1 MPETVIA
8 TAVTEQRESGKR
20 LGEILIA
27 QKHITTQQLQA
38 AVAISKSGQDTLF
51 SHFFQT
57 TLKPNAR
64 ERFRQLLTEGLIF
77 VILTLSV
84 MMGLGGIPQG
94 GLISVFLV
102 STGLT
107 SRLDGIIESGST
119 AREGFDL
126 LALFLGL
133 CAGYGLIALL
143 MTMPSPERMFSVII
157 SSAGIDSSATLL
169 DRHFHYFWPI
179 VGNNLLV
186 LFSAC
191 VLAFCFRNYGML
203 LTLAWN
209 ASLWGLSLVVLTKQ
223 SISPR
228 V

>member
-64 ERFRQLLTEGLIF
+64 ERFRQLLTE
-77 VILTLSV
+77 
-84 MMGLGGIPQG
+84 